1 MSTKNV
7 YKLPVVEKTFV
18 LESKYTTSEEDENK
32 KKREEE
38 IEASYQRGWKDALE
52 KNREDVELICQ
63 SMNNAIGDL
72 KQERDNIW
80 SKCEKEIIKLTFAIA
95 KKTVYEEVS
104 QSNSRIIERVV
115 SDAINRVKEKNILRV
130 YVNPDDAERLRAMEN
145 SGFSNVSEAYEI
157 VNDDKIT
164 RGGCKVITDCGG
176 VDARVETRWN
186 EIVSAFGE
194 HNIETE
200 GMECQQ

>member
-1 MSTKNV
+1 MSRKNV
-7 YKLPVVEKTFV
+7 YKLPVVEKSFV
-18 LESKYTTSEEDENK
+18 LESKFPTSAEKEK
-32 KKREEE
+32 EEE
-38 IEASYQRGWKDALE
+38 IENVTKESYQRGWNDALE
-52 KNREDVELICQ
+52 KNREDVEHICQ
-63 SMNNAIGDL
+63 SMNKAIEDL

-104 QSNSRIIERVV
+104 QSNRRIIERVV
-115 SDAINRVKEKNILRV
+115 SDAINRVKGKKILRV
-130 YVNPDDAERLRAMEN
+130 HVNPDDAERLKAMKT
-145 SGFSNVSEAYEI
+145 SGFSNEGDTCEI
-157 VNDDKIT
+157 VNDDKIS

-186 EIVSAFGE
+186 EIVSALGE

>member
-7 YKLPVVEKTFV
+7 YKLPVVKKTFV

-130 YVNPDDAERLRAMEN
+130 YINPDDAERLRAMEN

>member
-1 MSTKNV
+1 MNRKNV
-7 YKLPVVEKTFV
+7 YKLPVVEKSFV
-18 LESKYTTSEEDENK
+18 LETKYTSSEEEEKK

-38 IEASYQRGWKDALE
+38 IEKSYQKGWNEALE

-63 SMNNAIGDL
+63 SMNKAIEDL

-80 SKCEKEIIKLTFAIA
+80 IKCEKEIIEFTFAIA

-104 QSNSRIIERVV
+104 QDNRRIIEKVV
-115 SDAINRVKEKNILRV
+115 SEAINRVKGKKILRV
-130 YVNPDDAERLRAMEN
+130 HVNPDDAEKLKVMKT
-145 SGFSNVSEAYEI
+145 SGYSNAGEAYEI
-157 VNDDKIT
+157 VNDDKVS

-186 EIVSAFGE
+186 EIASAFEE

-200 GMECQQ
+200 SMECQQ

>member
-1 MSTKNV
+1 MSRKNV

-18 LESKYTTSEEDENK
+18 LESKYTSSEEEEKK
-32 KKREEE
+32 KKREVE
-38 IEASYQRGWKDALE
+38 IEESYQRGRNDALE
-52 KNREDVELICQ
+52 ENRKNVELICQ
-63 SMNNAIGDL
+63 SMKKAIEDL

-80 SKCEKEIIKLTFAIA
+80 SKCEKEIIKLTFEIA

-115 SDAINRVKEKNILRV
+115 SDAINRVKEKKILTV
-130 YVNPDDAERLRAMEN
+130 HVNPDDAEKLKAMKT
-145 SGFSNVSEAYEI
+145 SGYSNAGEAYEI
-157 VNDDKIT
+157 VNDDT
-164 RGGCKVITDCGG
+164 VSRGGCKVITDCGG

-186 EIVSAFGE
+186 EIVSAFEE
-194 HNIETE
+194 HNIETK

>member
-38 IEASYQRGWKDALE
+38 IDASYQRGWKDALE